1 CTIDQENR
9 SSVVSCSEQARLQQL
24 PPDELG
30 SHDPLA
36 VPLRYQH
43 WALVRAV
50 SELMMSGTSISG
62 QRSMALNEASSD
74 ELPLSSGG
82 APSSTTA
89 TTTLMTSANFPSS
102 DAAALDTNEETDQGP
117 TLSNTGSLQPKEP
130 SPLSQNGGAKQNGSI
145 RPQSSSVSSSS
156 SASSQ
161 HLTSS
166 LRLTKLLPSSL
177 PPPCCVHCPFHESV
191 CCSGSQQE
199 GNPFQGPLASRTLHV
214 GSLGSCCVQGTPA
227 YCMHH
232 HRWQEHFQNQPNM
245 ATLSHFFRVVFL
257 TVSSSPMLKGISA
270 LLLLCPARPF
280 RFPKSYAELIS
291 DWPVVVLGVCTVL
304 IVVCTLVGI
313 LVPDLPDFSDPLLGF
328 EPRGTAIG
336 QRLVTW
342 NNMVK
347 NTGYKATLANY
358 PFKYADEQAK
368 SHQDDRWSED
378 HYDRD
383 KRQAEWDFS
392 KDSFFCDVPGDSY
405 SRIVFASAEGKNL
418 WNIQAIKSMCNF
430 DNTRVRSH
438 PQYWSLCQR
447 TTAASCCPSWTL
459 GNYIAV
465 LTNKS
470 SCQKITERDVSHTL
484 KVLRSCAK
492 YYYNGTLG
500 PECWDMNT
508 RRKDQLKCA
517 NVPRKC
523 SKYNAVYQILHFL
536 VDKDFLNPKS
546 ADHLPALKYSMLF
559 SPTEKGE
566 TMMNIYLDNFENW
579 NSSDGITSVT
589 GIEFGIKH
597 NLFQEYLLTDT
608 MYPAIAIVIVL
619 AVMCVYTK
627 SVFITIMTM
636 FAIISSLIVSY
647 VLYRVVFNFEF
658 FPFMNLTAL
667 IILVGIGADD
677 AFVLCDVWNC
687 TKIDKP
693 NSELS
698 ETVNVTLQHAAL
710 SMFVTSFTTA
720 AAFYANY
727 VSNITAIR
735 CFGMYAGTAIL
746 VNYILMITWLPA
758 VVVLHER
765 YLLNLF
771 ICFRP
776 PHQPSRST
784 SILTS
789 LCQKASKCLFAIS
802 ETSRVFFEKVLPC
815 LVIKLRYL
823 WLSWFLAITVGG
835 AYIVCVNP
843 KMKLPSLELSEFQVF
858 RSTHPFERY
867 DAEYKKLFM
876 FERVHHGEDLYM
888 PITIIWGVTPID
900 NGDPLNPK
908 NKGKLTLDTTFNI
921 ASPANQAWILNFCQ
935 KLRNQSFV
943 FQSDEQDFTSCF
955 METFKQWMENQDCD
969 EARVYPC
976 CSQSTFPYR
985 QDVFEL
991 CIKRAI
997 MELDRST
1004 IYHLDSKTPGPRFD
1018 INDTIRAIVL
1028 EFQSTYHFTLAYEK
1042 MHQFYHEVDAWIQE
1056 ELKNAP
1062 EGLSYGWFVSNLE
1075 FYDLQDSLSDG
1086 TLIAMALS
1094 VLVAFSVMLLTTWN
1108 IIISLYAIISIA
1120 GTIFVTV
1127 GSLVLL
1133 GWELNVLE
1141 SVTISVAVGLSVDF
1155 AVHYGVAYRLA
1166 PEPDREG
1173 KVVFSLSRM
1182 GSAIAM
1188 AALTTFVAGAMMMPS
1203 TVLAYTQLGTFLML
1217 IMCISWAFATFFFQC
1232 MCRCLGPQGTCG
1244 QIPMP
1249 KTFKCHTFEVDTSDT
1264 PSSHGQGKH
1273 SQSSKYHS
1281 DTRGQEVEYELEPLA
1296 SSVRNVEKIEEQEAS
1311 SQLPNGNVPHHEACF
1326 QMKNK
1331 SDPERENSSPDNC
1344 ITSTDPAHLHQ
1355 YSYNTS
1361 NCGDS
1366 LPRHKLSTQWT
1377 LRHPCI
1383 QARESPCLA
1392 SQYGMASNHVPKG
1405 QNILSTLDTVHMKTN
1420 HHMNYVQCPPAHF
1433 HQCSQA
1439 QSRVPGPIKSRGC
1452 YLRGYGVHTLHL
1464 QPQAR
1469 PPDESGL
1476 KACQL
1481 NNPCNPSVSPPEGP
1495 LALSSSAVHT
1505 QMPTYQCCTSPQT
1518 PMVCGTNNETK
1529 SGDNIMNP
1537 KVFQSVVCNHIKTNA
1552 TNDSSGFVQGN
1563 YEKLKTGPT
1572 VLDRSVQ
1579 CKHYRKDTN
1588 ENADSSK
1595 QLNCFNRTIK
1605 CNSVEFH
1612 KPKAE
1617 TNVPVLAI
1625 NSHPSSESLC

>member
-1 CTIDQENR
+1 
-9 SSVVSCSEQARLQQL
+9 
-24 PPDELG
+24 
-30 SHDPLA
+30 
-36 VPLRYQH
+36 
-43 WALVRAV
+43 
-50 SELMMSGTSISG
+50 
-62 QRSMALNEASSD
+62 MALNEASRD
-74 ELPLSSGG
+74 ELPFKKDDPLNTSAAKTLTSCVNF
-82 APSSTTA
+82 SSTSKA
-89 TTTLMTSANFPSS
+89 VS
-102 DAAALDTNEETDQGP
+102 DTNEEIELGP
-117 TLSNTGSLQPKEP
+117 IASDTEPLQLSQLTPP
-130 SPLSQNGGAKQNGSI
+130 SQNGGIRQNGSF
-145 RPQSSSVSSSS
+145 RPLSFSSSS
-156 SASSQ
+156 SASSS
-161 HLTSS
+161 HHTDPH
-166 LRLTKLLPSSL
+166 RLAKLLPSSF
-177 PPPCCVHCPFHESV
+177 PPPCCVHCPFHEPV

-199 GNPFQGPLASRTLHV
+199 GRHFQGPLPSRSFHM
-214 GSLGSCCVQGTPA
+214 GPCCIQATPTF
-227 YCMHH
+227 CMYHH
-232 HRWQEHFQNQPNM
+232 HFQEHFQNQPNT
-245 ATLSHFFRVVFL
+245 ATLSA
-257 TVSSSPMLKGISA
+257 S
-270 LLLLCPARPF
+270 RPF

-304 IVVCTLVGI
+304 IVMCTLVGI

-368 SHQDDRWSED
+368 SHQEDRWSED
-378 HYDRD
+378 HNERD

-470 SCQKITERDVSHTL
+470 SCQKITERDLSHTF

-492 YYYNGTLG
+492 YYFNGTLG
-500 PECWDMNT
+500 PECWDMT
-508 RRKDQLKCA
+508 ARRKDQLKCA
-517 NVPRKC
+517 SVPRKC
-523 SKYNAVYQILHFL
+523 TKYNAVYQIFHFL
-536 VDKDFLNPKS
+536 VDKDFLNPKNT
-546 ADHLPALKYSMLF
+546 DVLPPALKYSMLF

-566 TMMNIYLDNFENW
+566 TMMNIYLDNFGDW
-579 NSSDGITSVT
+579 NFTDGVT
-589 GIEFGIKH
+589 TVAGIEFGIKN
-597 NLFQEYLLTDT
+597 NLFQEYLLKDT
-608 MYPAIAIVIVL
+608 VYPAIAIVIVL
-619 AVMCVYTK
+619 VVMCIYTK

-677 AFVLCDVWNC
+677 AFVLCDVWNY

-698 ETVNVTLQHAAL
+698 ETVNITLQHAAL

-735 CFGMYAGTAIL
+735 CFGVYAGTAIL
-746 VNYILMITWLPA
+746 INYFLMVTWLPA
-758 VVVLHER
+758 IVVLHER
-765 YLLNLF
+765 YFLNLF
-771 ICFRP
+771 ICLRPP
-776 PHQPSRST
+776 PHQFFSATRLLSN
-784 SILTS
+784 
-789 LCQKASKCLFAIS
+789 LCQKVSRSLRIISK
-802 ETSRVFFEKVLPC
+802 TSRIFFEKVLPC
-815 LVIKLRYL
+815 IVMKLRYL
-823 WLSWFLAITVGG
+823 WLFCFLTFTVGG

-888 PITIIWGVTPID
+888 PITIIWGVTPTD

-908 NKGKLTLDTTFNI
+908 NKGKLILDTSFNI
-921 ASPANQAWILNFCQ
+921 ASPASQMWILNFCQ

-943 FQSDEQDFTSCF
+943 FQSNEQDFTSCF

-976 CSQSTFPYR
+976 CSQSTFPYK
-985 QDVFEL
+985 QEVFEL

-1042 MHQFYHEVDAWIQE
+1042 MHQFYYEVDAWIQE
-1056 ELKNAP
+1056 ELRSAP
-1062 EGLSYGWFVSNLE
+1062 EGLGYGWFVSNLE
-1075 FYDLQDSLSDG
+1075 FYDLQASLSDG

-1094 VLVAFSVMLLTTWN
+1094 VMVAFSVMLLTTWN
-1108 IIISLYAIISIA
+1108 IIISFYAIISIA

-1232 MCRCLGPQGTCG
+1232 MCCCLGPQGTCG

-1249 KTFKCHTFEVDTSDT
+1249 KAYKCHAFKANPSD
-1264 PSSHGQGKH
+1264 SSCRHDQGKH
-1273 SQSSKYHS
+1273 CQSSKYQADS
-1281 DTRGQEVEYELEPLA
+1281 RKGEVDYELQPLA
-1296 SSVRNVEKIEEQEAS
+1296 TSVKNIEKTEEQEE
-1311 SQLPNGNVPHHEACF
+1311 EACTELSSGRLHHAPCF
-1326 QMKNK
+1326 QFKSKN
-1331 SDPERENSSPDNC
+1331 ENTGPDNA
-1344 ITSTDPAHLHQ
+1344 IPVTDSALLQQ
-1355 YSYNTS
+1355 YNARI
-1361 NCGDS
+1361 CGDS
-1366 LPRHKLSTQWT
+1366 LPQHILGTQWNIN
-1377 LRHPCI
+1377 HPCI
-1383 QARESPCLA
+1383 QARESSCSPSHYSFA
-1392 SQYGMASNHVPKG
+1392 GNHVAKS
-1405 QNILSTLDTVHMKTN
+1405 QSILSTLDMTHN
-1420 HHMNYVQCPPAHF
+1420 NLLNYVKCAPARF
-1433 HQCSQA
+1433 HQCSKTQTPR
-1439 QSRVPGPIKSRGC
+1439 SGHLKSHAC
-1452 YLRGYGVHTLHL
+1452 YLKGYGLHSLNL
-1464 QPQAR
+1464 QPQTHPTDASELDGSR
-1469 PPDESGL
+1469 
-1476 KACQL
+1476 
-1481 NNPCNPSVSPPEGP
+1481 PCNCSLSPPEDP
-1495 LALSSSAVHT
+1495 SVLSSF
-1505 QMPTYQCCTSPQT
+1505 PTNDCGTLPQT
-1518 PMVCGTNNETK
+1518 PRTCIKQK
-1529 SGDNIMNP
+1529 SGDQTLNP
-1537 KVFQSVVCNHIKTNA
+1537 KVFQDTACNQKKTNV
-1552 TNDSSGFVQGN
+1552 TNDTCESVQSHH
-1563 YEKLKTGPT
+1563 EELKPASTT
-1572 VLDRSVQ
+1572 LDTSVQ
-1579 CKHYRKDTN
+1579 CSQDQKDIS
-1588 ENADSSK
+1588 ERADSLK
-1595 QLNCFNRTIK
+1595 PLNYFNRTMKLK

-1612 KPKAE
+1612 KLKIDA
-1617 TNVPVLAI
+1617 NVPVLAI
-1625 NSHPSSESLC
+1625 NSQPSSESLC